1 MISDKNASNDNDND
15 TFHTKI
21 DWRAKEKM
29 LRATI
34 AAQEKELINVK
45 QFQEARAAFDKEME
59 LMKVTKPISIVL
71 IMIRM
76 RYTNSVSTERKKCSS
91 QI

>member
-1 MISDKNASNDNDND
+1 MIPDKNASNDNDND

-59 LMKVTKPISIVL
+59 LMKVTIVIFTL
-71 IMIRM
+71 RNMK
-76 RYTNSVSTERKKCSS
+76 NDNKKSPKER
-91 QI
+91 

>member
-59 LMKVTKPISIVL
+59 LMKVTIVIFTL
-71 IMIRM
+71 RNMK
-76 RYTNSVSTERKKCSS
+76 NDNKKSPKER
-91 QI
+91 